1 VPVLAP
7 GLEHSGEFLA
17 KAKLAQD
24 ALGVM
29 AESHGAGQGIRLCPA
44 FHHAHPQAALSQ
56 QQRGDLSDWS
66 GSDNK
71 DIAVVVDGHPSGPR

>member
-1 VPVLAP
+1 MPVLPP
-7 GLEHSGEFLA
+7 GLQHWGEFLA
-17 KAKLAQD
+17 KAELAQD

-29 AESHGAGQGIRLCPA
+29 ADGYGAGERVRLRPA
-44 FHHAHPQAALSQ
+44 FDHAHAQATLGQ
-56 QQRGDLSDWS
+56 QQRGNLSDWS